1 MLCLLFT
8 NYNMWYNNINIFEE
22 GGIDMIDEKKS
33 ICIDSLV
40 RMFNTDFDLFKNN
53 RIAVLTSFGLVIGNL
68 IDNANEKPT
77 VLQSLFITMD
87 EAIKKSYDADEP
99 DSEIGIF
106 LTLENAEIITS
117 GNKVNLPIISIFYDQ
132 IIGLALSD

>member
-1 MLCLLFT
+1 
-8 NYNMWYNNINIFEE
+8 
-22 GGIDMIDEKKS
+22 MIDEKKS

>member
-1 MLCLLFT
+1 
-8 NYNMWYNNINIFEE
+8 
-22 GGIDMIDEKKS
+22 MIDEKKS

-40 RMFNTDFDLFKNN
+40 HMFNTDFDLFKNN

-87 EAIKKSYDADEP
+87 KAIKKSYDADKP

>member
-1 MLCLLFT
+1 M
-8 NYNMWYNNINIFEE
+8 M
-22 GGIDMIDEKKS
+22 DEKKN

-40 RMFNTDFDLFKNN
+40 GMFKTDFDLFKNN

-68 IDNANEKPT
+68 IDTNNEKPT

-87 EAIKKSYDADEP
+87 KAIKKSYDTDKP

-106 LTLENAEIITS
+106 LTLENVEIITS
-117 GNKVNLPIISIFYDQ
+117 GNKINLPIISIFYDQ
-132 IIGLALSD
+132 IIGLTLSD